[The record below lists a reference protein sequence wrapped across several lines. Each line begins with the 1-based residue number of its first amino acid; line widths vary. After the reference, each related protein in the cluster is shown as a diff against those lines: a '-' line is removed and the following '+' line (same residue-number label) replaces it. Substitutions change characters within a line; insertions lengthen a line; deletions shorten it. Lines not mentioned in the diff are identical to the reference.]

1 MADQVTA
8 QDSGQSFKAHDEGQ
22 FAAACADVIDLG
34 ERLEQYPGKPSRV
47 VRKVALV
54 FLTNTTGDTKD
65 ISAEMTLSMNE
76 RATLRAFL
84 EAWRGKSYTPE
95 QAAAGVALD
104 KLVKVGALLSV
115 EHRRSTKGR
124 TYAKIKTIAPLP
136 AGLSAPGLNGY
147 TRAEFWQGRKKAYAE
162 EVARYKQTLVASS
175 EFPSEPPPDDD
186 DSDLPF

>member
-8 QDSGQSFKAHDEGQ
+8 QDSSQNFKAHDEGQ
-22 FAAACADVIDLG
+22 FAASCADVVDLG

-54 FLTNTTGDTKD
+54 FVTNSSGETKD

-76 RATLRAFL
+76 RAALRAFL

-95 QAAAGVALD
+95 QAAAGVPLD
-104 KLVKVGALLSV
+104 KLERAGALISV
-115 EHRRSTKGR
+115 EHKRSAKGR
-124 TYAKIKTIAPLP
+124 TYGKIKTIAPLP
-136 AGLSAPGLNGY
+136 AGLTAPVLNGY

-175 EFPSEPPPDDD
+175 EFPNEPPPDEDD
-186 DSDLPF
+186 DLPF